1 MADETTTM
9 TEPPT
14 TRSIEEVYQ
23 PYHEEIRRREA
34 TFETMAGQNQMTFD
48 RASEDEVPFKL
59 DGQSHFVWS
68 ASHARMPP
76 LALSDKQPA
85 VRVYGVFA
93 SAEEAF
99 EHAQTVSALDPTCS
113 VLVSQTHEWVV
124 LPKDVARLQDPDGAR
139 AHVDAVLATYAAA
152 REKSAATF
160 QKNVAEHRTGVGP
173 EAKAE
178 EEEAPRVEDL
188 SHLKMAP
195 QRIGRDAEVRDQSV
209 VAVTFVRDETGGD
222 CPEPIFRVYA
232 AFESTKEGDAWARCA
247 GDHVVEYDIDLCS
260 TCAWLFPNAVDSEKV
275 QKQIFRPKELT
286 AIMQNQKA
294 QPQKVENFRK
304 WRDEATSS
312 EC

>member
-1 MADETTTM
+1 M

-93 SAEEAF
+93 SAEEAL

-124 LPKDVARLQDPDGAR
+124 LPKDVARLQDPAGAR

-160 QKNVAEHRTGVGP
+160 RRTWPSTAPRRTRGQGRR
-173 EAKAE
+173 
-178 EEEAPRVEDL
+178 EEAPRVEDL

-209 VAVTFVRDETGGD
+209 VAVSFVRDETGGD
-222 CPEPIFRVYA
+222 APPEPIFRVYA